1 MAQKFKVID
10 LFAGV
15 GGLSYGFAHD
25 EQFEIIAANEILPN
39 MAKAY
44 ELNHPSVKV
53 YCKDIKEFGI
63 ANLQRDFGIK
73 EGEVDLVIGGPP
85 CQAFSTVGKRLIDDP
100 RGKLFQEYYRVLKE
114 LNPKVFL
121 FENVKGLL
129 SMQGG
134 ELFKTILSL
143 FESLD
148 YKVKYEVLNSADY
161 GVPQIRERVII
172 VGTKL
177 QGEFQYP
184 KKTHTNPDDK
194 NIFNQELKPYLTLS
208 EAISDLPFIKSNEE
222 SFMYSSEPKNEFQKL
237 MRANAPEK
245 LMDHNAP
252 KNNEKLIKL
261 MECLPDGGTPQDVPE
276 ELRPTSGFANTYC
289 RLWWERPAPTI
300 TRNFSTPSSSRC
312 IHPKAP
318 RPLTTR
324 EGARIQCFPDNY
336 IFYGSRSDKNLQI
349 GNAVPTFLSIALK
362 DSIKKYLVSVD
373 YFDMSSVTKTVT
385 KYKIGT
391 LKTIKHSD
399 VRKSLGF

>member
-1 MAQKFKVID
+1 MTNNKFKVLD

-25 EQFEIIAANEILPN
+25 NSFEIVAANELLPD

-44 ELNHPSVKV
+44 SLNHPRVKV
-53 YCKDIKEFGI
+53 YNYDIK
-63 ANLQRDFGIK
+63 DFGLKNLTEDFQIK
-73 EGEVDLVIGGPP
+73 KGDIDLIVGGPP

-114 LNPKVFL
+114 LEPKVFL

-129 SMQGG
+129 SMQNG
-134 ELFKTILSL
+134 ELLKTILSL
-143 FESLD
+143 FESLG
-148 YKVKYEVLNSADY
+148 YKVKYKVLNSADY

-172 VGTKL
+172 IGTKIN
-177 QGEFQYP
+177 QDFEYP
-184 KKTHTNPDDK
+184 IPTHSSQDD
-194 NIFNQELKPYLTLS
+194 NIFNQGLKPYLTLS

-222 SFMYSSEPKNEFQKL
+222 SFEYSSKANNEFQEL
-237 MRANAPEK
+237 MRTNAPKK

-261 MECLPDGGTPQDVPE
+261 MECLPDGGTPQDAPE
-276 ELRPTSGFANTYC
+276 ELRPTSGFKNTYC

-300 TRNFSTPSSSRC
+300 TRNLSTPSSSRC

-324 EGARIQCFPDNY
+324 EGARIQCFPDDY
-336 IFYGSRSDKNLQI
+336 IFYGSRSSKNLQI

-362 DSIKKYLVSVD
+362 NSIKQHLEIGKELSKKNKAIKQNIKLLTKKVS
-373 YFDMSSVTKTVT
+373 
-385 KYKIGT
+385 
-391 LKTIKHSD
+391 
-399 VRKSLGF
+399 